1 MAPPLAGIKVLE
13 LARVL
18 AGPWAGQLLA
28 DLGADVIK
36 IERPGT
42 GDDTRAWGPPFVEG
56 KSGENL
62 SSAYYHAINRNKR
75 SVTVDFKKKEDHAL
89 LLAMAREAD
98 VLIENYKVGDL
109 KKYNLDYESLKKNNP
124 RLVYCSVTGFGQD
137 GPYAHRPG
145 YDFVV
150 QGMSG
155 IMDIT
160 GEADGM
166 PQKPGVAFA
175 DVFTGVYSALAIE
188 AALLARHRTGEGQY
202 IDMALLDVQTSVL
215 ANQALY
221 YLVSGT
227 PPRRLGNEHATV
239 VPFGVFPASDGHII
253 ITGGN
258 DGQFRGMCTVLGI
271 PEVADDARFKTN
283 AVRVANRPAL
293 REILFVET
301 AKHPRAKLAT
311 DLEKAGV
318 PVGPINDIAGA
329 FADPQ
334 IKHRKMRVD
343 LDEVAEGG
351 VKIPGVRTPI
361 TMSQTPLRYDHPSPR
376 LGSDDEIVREA
387 VRAGRSA
394 FRSVG

>member
-1 MAPPLAGIKVLE
+1 MPPLAGIKVVE

-28 DLGADVIK
+28 DLGAEVIK
-36 IERPGT
+36 VERPGT

-56 KSGENL
+56 RNGENL

-75 SVTVDFKKKEDHAL
+75 SVTIDLKQGDDRAL
-89 LLAMAREAD
+89 LVALAREAD

-109 KKYNLDYESLKKNNP
+109 KKYGLDYESLKKDNP
-124 RLVYCSVTGFGQD
+124 RLIYCSVTGFGQD

-160 GEADGM
+160 GESDGM

-188 AALLARHRTGEGQY
+188 AALIARGRTGEGQY

-258 DGQFRGMCTVLGI
+258 DGQFRGMCTVLGM
-271 PEVADDARFKTN
+271 PELADDPRFATN
-283 AVRVANRPAL
+283 AVRVENRLAL
-293 REILFVET
+293 REILFT
-301 AKHPRAKLAT
+301 ATGKHSRDWLAAE
-311 DLEKAGV
+311 LEKAGV
-318 PVGPINDIAGA
+318 PMGPINNIAGA

-343 LDEVAEGG
+343 LMEDTKDG
-351 VKIPGVRTPI
+351 VNIPGVRTPI
-361 TMSQTPLRYDHPSPR
+361 LMSETPLRYDHPSPR
-376 LGSDDEIVREA
+376 LGADDEAVRAA

-394 FRSVG
+394 FRG

>member
-1 MAPPLAGIKVLE
+1 VAPPLAGIKVLE

-56 KSGENL
+56 KNGENI

-109 KKYNLDYESLKKNNP
+109 KKYGLDYESLKKINP

-293 REILFVET
+293 RDILFTET
-301 AKHPRAKLAT
+301 AKHPRAKLAA

-343 LDEVAEGG
+343 LDEDVKGG

-361 TMSQTPLRYDHPSPR
+361 TMSETPLRYDRPSPR

>member
-1 MAPPLAGIKVLE
+1 VL
-13 LARVL
+13 L
-18 AGPWAGQLLA
+18 
-28 DLGADVIK
+28 
-36 IERPGT
+36 
-42 GDDTRAWGPPFVEG
+42 
-56 KSGENL
+56 
-62 SSAYYHAINRNKR
+62 
-75 SVTVDFKKKEDHAL
+75 
-89 LLAMAREAD
+89 
-98 VLIENYKVGDL
+98 ENYKVGDL
-109 KKYNLDYESLKKNNP
+109 KKYGLDYESLKRDNP
-124 RLVYCSVTGFGQD
+124 RLIYCSVTGFGQD

-202 IDMALLDVQTSVL
+202 IDMALLDVQTSVI

-239 VPFGVFPASDGHII
+239 VPFGVFPTSDGHII

-258 DGQFRGMCTVLGI
+258 DGQFRGMCIVLGM
-271 PEVADDARFKTN
+271 PELADDPRFKTN
-283 AVRVANRPAL
+283 AVRVENRLAL
-293 REILFVET
+293 REILFAATRKRSREW
-301 AKHPRAKLAT
+301 LAAE
-311 DLEKAGV
+311 LEKIGV
-318 PVGPINDIAGA
+318 PMGPINDIAGA

-343 LDEVAEGG
+343 LMEDVKDGVA
-351 VKIPGVRTPI
+351 IPGVRTPI
-361 TMSQTPLRYDHPSPR
+361 LMSETPLRYDHPSPR
-376 LGSDDEIVREA
+376 LGSDDEA
-387 VRAGRSA
+387 VRAALRAGRPA
-394 FRSVG
+394 FRTTG

>member
-1 MAPPLAGIKVLE
+1 
-13 LARVL
+13 
-18 AGPWAGQLLA
+18 
-28 DLGADVIK
+28 
-36 IERPGT
+36 
-42 GDDTRAWGPPFVEG
+42 
-56 KSGENL
+56 
-62 SSAYYHAINRNKR
+62 
-75 SVTVDFKKKEDHAL
+75 
-89 LLAMAREAD
+89 MAREAD

-109 KKYNLDYESLKKNNP
+109 KKYGLDYESLKKNNP

-271 PEVADDARFKTN
+271 PEYRGRRALQDERRARREPPRASGNLVRGNLETSARETRRRVGKGRRSRRPNQRYRGRLRRSADQASQDAR
-283 AVRVANRPAL
+283 
-293 REILFVET
+293 
-301 AKHPRAKLAT
+301 
-311 DLEKAGV
+311 
-318 PVGPINDIAGA
+318 
-329 FADPQ
+329 
-334 IKHRKMRVD
+334 
-343 LDEVAEGG
+343 
-351 VKIPGVRTPI
+351 
-361 TMSQTPLRYDHPSPR
+361 
-376 LGSDDEIVREA
+376 
-387 VRAGRSA
+387 RS
-394 FRSVG
+394 R

>member
-56 KSGENL
+56 ASGENL

-293 REILFVET
+293 RDILFTET
-301 AKHPRAKLAT
+301 AKHPRAKLAA

-334 IKHRKMRVD
+334 IKHRKMRID
-343 LDEVAEGG
+343 LDEAAEGG

>member
-1 MAPPLAGIKVLE
+1 MAAPLAGIKVVE

-36 IERPGT
+36 VERPGS

-56 KSGENL
+56 KDGENL
-62 SSAYYHAINRNKR
+62 SSAYFHAINRNKR
-75 SVTVDFKKKEDHAL
+75 SVTIDLKNGADRAVVIAL
-89 LLAMAREAD
+89 AREAD

-109 KKYNLDYESLKKNNP
+109 KKYGLDYDSLKKDNP
-124 RLVYCSVTGFGQD
+124 GLIYCSVTGFGQD

-188 AALLARHRTGEGQY
+188 AALIARGRTGEGQY

-258 DGQFRGMCTVLGI
+258 DGQFRGMCTVLGM
-271 PEVADDARFKTN
+271 PELADDPRFKTN
-283 AVRVANRPAL
+283 AVRVENRLAL
-293 REILFVET
+293 RDILFSAT
-301 AKHPRAKLAT
+301 AKHPRAWLAAE
-311 DLEKAGV
+311 LEKAGV

-334 IKHRKMRVD
+334 IMHRKMRVD
-343 LDEVAEGG
+343 LTEDAQGG
-351 VKIPGVRTPI
+351 VTIPGVRTPI
-361 TMSQTPLRYDHPSPR
+361 LMSKTPLRYDHPSPR
-376 LGSDDEIVREA
+376 LGSDNEA
-387 VRAGRSA
+387 VRAALRAGRSA
-394 FRSVG
+394 FRTTG

>member
-1 MAPPLAGIKVLE
+1 MTAPLAGIKVVE

-28 DLGADVIK
+28 DLGAEVIK

-56 KSGENL
+56 KGGENL

-75 SVTVDFKKKEDHAL
+75 SVTIDLKNDEDRAL
-89 LLAMAREAD
+89 VVTLAREAD

-109 KKYNLDYESLKKNNP
+109 KKYGLDYDSLRKDNP
-124 RLVYCSVTGFGQD
+124 GLIYCSVTGFGQD

-188 AALLARHRTGEGQY
+188 AALIARGRTGEGQY

-258 DGQFRGMCTVLGI
+258 DGQFRGMCAVLGM
-271 PEVADDARFKTN
+271 PELADDPRFKTN
-283 AVRVANRPAL
+283 AVRVENRVAL
-293 REILFVET
+293 RDILFSAT
-301 AKHPRAKLAT
+301 GKHPRAWLAAE
-311 DLEKAGV
+311 LEKAGV

-334 IKHRKMRVD
+334 IEYRKMRVD
-343 LDEVAEGG
+343 LVEDAQDG
-351 VKIPGVRTPI
+351 VTIPGVRTPI
-361 TMSQTPLRYDHPSPR
+361 LMSKTPLRYDRPSPR
-376 LGSDDEIVREA
+376 LGSDDEAVRA
-387 VRAGRSA
+387 ALRAGRSA
-394 FRSVG
+394 FRTTG

>member
-1 MAPPLAGIKVLE
+1 VAPPLAGIKVLE

-56 KSGENL
+56 KDGENL

-75 SVTVDFKKKEDHAL
+75 SVTVDFKKEEDHAL

-109 KKYNLDYESLKKNNP
+109 KKYGLDYESLRKTNS

-293 REILFVET
+293 REILFAET
-301 AKHPRAKLAT
+301 LKHPRAKLTA

-334 IKHRKMRVD
+334 VKHRKMRVD
-343 LDEVAEGG
+343 LDEGVEGG
-351 VKIPGVRTPI
+351 VTIPGVRTPI

-376 LGSDDEIVREA
+376 LGSDDEVVREA

-394 FRSVG
+394 FRSIG

>member
-56 KSGENL
+56 PKGENL

-75 SVTVDFKKKEDHAL
+75 SVTIDFKNNEDHAL
-89 LLAMAREAD
+89 LLALAREAD

-109 KKYNLDYESLKKNNP
+109 KKYGLDYESLRKENP
-124 RLVYCSVTGFGQD
+124 RLIYCSVTGFGQD

-188 AALLARHRTGEGQY
+188 AALIARHRTGEGQY

-258 DGQFRGMCTVLGI
+258 DGQFRGMCNVLGI
-271 PEVADDARFKTN
+271 PEVADDPRFKTN
-283 AVRVANRPAL
+283 AARVENRLAL
-293 REILFVET
+293 REILFAAT
-301 AKHPRAKLAT
+301 RKHPRDKLAAE
-311 DLEKAGV
+311 LEKAGV

-334 IKHRKMRVD
+334 IRHRKMRVD
-343 LDEVAEGG
+343 LKEEAEDG
-351 VKIPGVRTPI
+351 VTIPGVRTPI
-361 TMSQTPLRYDHPSPR
+361 LMSETPLRYDHPSPR
-376 LGSDDEIVREA
+376 LGADDTAVRDA

>member
-56 KSGENL
+56 KGGENL

-75 SVTVDFKKKEDHAL
+75 SVTVDFKKDDDRAL
-89 LLAMAREAD
+89 LLTLAGEAD

-109 KKYNLDYESLKKNNP
+109 KKYGLDYASLEKTNP
-124 RLVYCSVTGFGQD
+124 RLIYCSVTGFGQD

-188 AALLARHRTGEGQY
+188 AALIARARTGEGQY

-271 PEVADDARFKTN
+271 PEIADDRRFVTN
-283 AVRVANRPAL
+283 AARVENRLAL
-293 REILFVET
+293 REILFAAT
-301 AKHPRAKLAT
+301 RKHPRDKLAAE
-311 DLEKAGV
+311 LEKAGV

-343 LDEVAEGG
+343 LAEEVEGG
-351 VKIPGVRTPI
+351 VIVPGVRTPI
-361 TMSQTPLRYDHPSPR
+361 TMSETPLRYDRPSPR
-376 LGSDDEIVREA
+376 LGSDDTAVRDA